1 MGVNDMMGFSGRAID
16 GIKYSCRTLID
27 KLDFEGNEGWMYIQ
41 GRDVEGPEGW
51 AILAAK
57 NPRALL
63 GLTHDLLA
71 MVAEETIMGCEYP
84 HDRMSGEL
92 LEEDDE
98 EDGIDIEQIES
109 WGDQEA
115 LEDEDEDGD
124 ESGEDDDEDDE
135 GPHIFIPFP

>member
-1 MGVNDMMGFSGRAID
+1 MTYFSGRAMD

-41 GRDVEGPEGW
+41 GQDVDGPEGW

-57 NPRALL
+57 DPRALL

-71 MVAEETIMGCEYP
+71 LVAEETVMGSEYP
-84 HDRMSGEL
+84 SDRMGVE
-92 LEEDDE
+92 EEDEDE
-98 EDGIDIEQIES
+98 DEDDGLDGIDIEQIES

-115 LEDEDEDGD
+115 LDDD
-124 ESGEDDDEDDE
+124 DDDEDDE
-135 GPHIFIPFP
+135 DDGPIIFIPFP

>member
-1 MGVNDMMGFSGRAID
+1 MTYFSGRAMD

-57 NPRALL
+57 DPRALL

-71 MVAEETIMGCEYP
+71 IVTEETVMGCGYP
-84 HDRMSGEL
+84 EDRMSGEL
-92 LEEDDE
+92 YEDDDMDE
-98 EDGIDIEQIES
+98 VDVDQIES
-109 WGDQEA
+109 WGDQET
-115 LEDEDEDGD
+115 LEDDKDDG
-124 ESGEDDDEDDE
+124 EDEDDE
-135 GPHIFIPFP
+135 GPNIFIPFP